1 MNQISRSKYDIRI
14 YIYIRVFILYCFF
27 GIFYDP
33 RDNCFNQMSKDSL
46 VSKNGCHGLVG
57 GTKETEY
64 LQYNCVDCPY
74 YKNNVIRKVDE

>member
-1 MNQISRSKYDIRI
+1 MI
-14 YIYIRVFILYCFF
+14 YAFIFTFVFYSLLFF

-33 RDNCFNQMSKDSL
+33 RDNCFNQMYKDGL

>member
-1 MNQISRSKYDIRI
+1 MI
-14 YIYIRVFILYCFF
+14 YAFIFTFVFYSLLFF
-27 GIFYDP
+27 GICYDP
-33 RDNCFNQMSKDSL
+33 RDNCFNQMSKDGL

>member
-1 MNQISRSKYDIRI
+1 MI
-14 YIYIRVFILYCFF
+14 YAFIFTFVFLFFIVF

-33 RDNCFNQMSKDSL
+33 RDNCFNQMAKD
-46 VSKNGCHGLVG
+46 GCHGLVG